1 MFILDGKPLSP
12 DRPFSHA
19 GVNYPANWL
28 RLSTLAEK
36 EAIGITEVPDPP
48 SWDQRFYWGY
58 DQDGNL
64 IPKDHTQLVEQWV
77 SQTKSTA
84 NTLLLPTDWLIVREA
99 DNGTTCPVNT
109 KSWRQLIRTSCE
121 TKVANIEATT
131 TTDELAAYITGS
143 DYPVWPAESDVNA
156 PYPSWIQSLDTGK
169 WSAPVPYPTVDENGD
184 PVTNKYEWD
193 EGSLS
198 WIKVPVKPTV
208 DPVVDPV

>member
-12 DRPFSHA
+12 DAPFSHA

-48 SWDQRFYWGY
+48 TWDQRFYWGY
-58 DQDGNL
+58 DQDGQL

-77 SQTKSTA
+77 SQTKDTA
-84 NTLLLPTDWLIVREA
+84 NKLLLATDWLIVREA
-99 DNGTTCPVNT
+99 DNGTVCPNET

-121 TKVANIEATT
+121 VKVATIEATT
-131 TTDELAAYITGS
+131 TTDELAAYITGA
-143 DYPVWPAESDVNA
+143 DYNVWPTQEDVTQ
-156 PYPSWIQSLDTGK
+156 PYPSWTQSLDTGK
-169 WSAPVPYPTVDENGD
+169 WSAPVPYPIFDENGD

-193 EGSLS
+193 ESSLS
-198 WIKVPVKPTV
+198 WIEVPVKQTV
-208 DPVVDPV
+208 DNN